1 MSLLFITKHKVFVRK
16 QRMCLELA
24 VPLLSM
30 ADHEA
35 AVDAIK

>member
-1 MSLLFITKHKVFVRK
+1 MFVRK